1 MTQEQKI
8 ALVKVFMG
16 TDTIPSDE
24 AIVTYLDVAEQRLL
38 SAKYPYED
46 TEETDSNGNRIWT
59 LPSKHDAD
67 QCELASRMLFRVG
80 FQGQTESN
88 ENGII
93 RQWASVD
100 DIDILNRV
108 TPKVGL

>member
-1 MTQEQKI
+1 MTSEEKI
-8 ALVKVFMG
+8 ALVKIFMG
-16 TDTIPSDE
+16 TDTVPEDE
-24 AIVTYLDVAEQRLL
+24 AILAYLDVAEQRLL
-38 SAKYPYED
+38 SAKYPFED
-46 TEETDSNGNRIWT
+46 TEETDEDGNKVWA
-59 LPSKHDAD
+59 LPAKHDRD

-80 FQGQTESN
+80 FQGQTQSN

-93 RQWASVD
+93 RQWDSVD

>member
-1 MTQEQKI
+1 MTDEKKI
-8 ALVKVFMG
+8 ELVKTFLG
-16 TDTIPSDE
+16 SDTIPEDE
-24 AIVTYLDVAEQRLL
+24 VITAYLEVAEQRLL

-46 TEETDSNGNRIWT
+46 TEAVNEEGEKIWK
-59 LPSKHDAD
+59 LPAKHEID

-80 FQGQTESN
+80 FQGQLGSN

-93 RQWASVD
+93 REWASVD

-108 TPKVGL
+108 TPKVGV